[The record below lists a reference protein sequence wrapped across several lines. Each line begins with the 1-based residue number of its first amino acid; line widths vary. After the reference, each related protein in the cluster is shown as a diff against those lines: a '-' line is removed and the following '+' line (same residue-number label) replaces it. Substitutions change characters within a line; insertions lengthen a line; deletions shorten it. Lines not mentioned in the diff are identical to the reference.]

1 MRKYT
6 SRTHGSDYSI
16 NSIYHINNNVNS
28 LIFYLSFV
36 LLFFR
41 TSIFEEEIMVLDV
54 SKYVIRR
61 INVLNIVHLSK
72 KYMH

>member
-16 NSIYHINNNVNS
+16 NSTYRINNNVKS
-28 LIFYLSFV
+28 LIFY
-36 LLFFR
+36 FFEHY
-41 TSIFEEEIMVLDV
+41 SIFEKEIMVLDV

-61 INVLNIVHLSK
+61 INVLSIVHLSK